1 MSGAEGTDSYHL
13 GGRYRLVEK
22 LGTGGMSVVWRAYD
36 ETLGRSVAVKVLA
49 AGFAGEAG
57 FRQRIR
63 AEALAVARLV
73 HPHITSVYDYGEA
86 TLADG
91 ATVPF
96 VVMELVHG
104 ESVAARVAK
113 VGPLPWRV
121 AVATGAEVAGALATA
136 HAQGVVHRDVTA
148 SNVMLTDAG
157 AKVVDFGI
165 SALSGQPDATAD
177 GTLLGT
183 PAYLAPERLTG
194 GTVSPATDVYAL
206 GVLLHRMLT
215 GYLPWSAESTT
226 GVLKAH
232 LYTEPAPL
240 PALPGLPAEVAELS
254 RRCLAKQPEERPS
267 SVEAARCL
275 AAAVGVH
282 AIVPVPMGTSEAATT
297 MLPGRWPGDS
307 PVSRSGGSP
316 RARRRKA
323 AAAAAHRPARGRGR
337 SSQRRPAD
345 LLASGRNR
353 VQAAGLAAGLVVAAG
368 VGWVLIDP
376 PGPKSG
382 AQAAGPG
389 TGAFGARPDGRYC
402 KVRYQVERD
411 SGTAFAA
418 GVTVTNTTKDAL
430 TGWQFEF
437 AFDGDQKISTDAPV
451 GLEQNGMRVVIR
463 QAGGDA
469 LPAGGSIRFPVRA
482 QYTKGGSLPS
492 AFALNGRACAT
503 EASDAAGRPL
513 GTVPGDTV
521 LLANDTSTAGGT
533 GAGGLTAG
541 APGAGA
547 GGTVR
552 GPIAGGPGG
561 GGPVGGVPGGTG
573 PDVGVPGGTPPGGAN
588 PGSGTPGGGNPGGGN
603 PGSGNPGGGNPGSG
617 NPGSGNPGG
626 GNPGS
631 GNPGGSPGGEETP
644 KEEKPRND
652 KPKDKGGKPKDKG
665 GKPKD
670 KGGKPKDKGEK
681 PKDKGEKPKDKGDK
695 SKDKGGKPKDKGDE
709 PKDEKP
715 KDKPKPKAD
724 RPKGRSA
731 HANNDRPKAHRPKGR
746 SAHANNDRPKA
757 DRPNEQAAT
766 SRSAEPRAEKS
777 KADRPRESKSER
789 KSEKAED
796 KGKGDRSGTLAD

>member
-49 AGFAGEAG
+49 PSFAGEAA

-104 ESVAARVAK
+104 ESVAARIAK
-113 VGPLPWRV
+113 AGPLPWRM

-215 GYLPWSAESTT
+215 GHLPWSAESTT

-240 PALPGLPAEVAELS
+240 PALRGLPAEVTELS
-254 RRCLAKQPEERPS
+254 RRCLAKHPEERPS

-275 AAAVGVH
+275 AAAAGVH
-282 AIVPVPMGTSEAATT
+282 AIVPVPIGSSEAATT
-297 MLPGRWPGDS
+297 MLPGRWPGDA
-307 PVSRSGGSP
+307 PVSRSSASP

-323 AAAAAHRPARGRGR
+323 VAAAAHRPVQGRGP

-353 VQAAGLAAGLVVAAG
+353 VQAAGLAAGLVVAGG

-376 PGPKSG
+376 PGPKSD

-389 TGAFGARPDGRYC
+389 TGAFGTRPDDRYC
-402 KVRYQVERD
+402 KVRYQVDRE

-418 GVTVTNTTKDAL
+418 AVTVTNTTKDAL
-430 TGWQFEF
+430 TGWRFEF
-437 AFDGDQKISTDAPV
+437 ALDGDQKISTDAAV
-451 GLEQNGMRVVIR
+451 GLEQNGSRVVIR
-463 QAGGDA
+463 QTGTDPLAAGA
-469 LPAGGSIRFPVRA
+469 STQFAVRA
-482 QYTKGGSLPS
+482 QYTTGGSVPS
-492 AFALNGRACAT
+492 AFALNGRPCAT
-503 EASDAAGRPL
+503 EASDSAGRPL
-513 GTVPGDTV
+513 STLPGDTV

-533 GAGGLTAG
+533 GAGALPVGAG
-541 APGAGA
+541 AAVVGAGA
-547 GGTVR
+547 GGTVT
-552 GPIAGGPGG
+552 
-561 GGPVGGVPGGTG
+561 GPVGGVPGGTD
-573 PDVGVPGGTPPGGAN
+573 PDVGAPGGTPPGGAN
-588 PGSGTPGGGNPGGGN
+588 PGTGNPGTGNPGTGNPGTGNPGTGNPGTGNPGTGNPGTGNPGTGNPGTGNPGGEGK
-603 PGSGNPGGGNPGSG
+603 
-617 NPGSGNPGG
+617 
-626 GNPGS
+626 
-631 GNPGGSPGGEETP
+631 P
-644 KEEKPRND
+644 KEEKPKSD
-652 KPKDKGGKPKDKG
+652 KPK
-665 GKPKD
+665 
-670 KGGKPKDKGEK
+670 
-681 PKDKGEKPKDKGDK
+681 GDK
-695 SKDKGGKPKDKGDE
+695 PA
-709 PKDEKP
+709 EKP
-715 KDKPKPKAD
+715 KDKPKDDKPKPKD
-724 RPKGRSA
+724 DKPKGDKPA
-731 HANNDRPKAHRPKGR
+731 DKPKDKPKDDKPKPKDDKPKDKPKDDKPKPKDDKPKG
-746 SAHANNDRPKA
+746 DKPKG
-757 DRPNEQAAT
+757 QAAT
-766 SRSAEPRAEKS
+766 PRSAEP
-777 KADRPRESKSER
+777 KADKVDKAKESKSES
-789 KSEKAED
+789 KSEKADD
-796 KGKGDRSGTLAD
+796 KGKGGKGDTLAD